1 MKSGSLPAKANA
13 SIQRGYYDTVLLPLM
28 SKAKAGKLTL
38 LFLDGSH
45 FVMGCDFLGYIYGK
59 TRKFIKTFSGRKRYN
74 VLGALNFVTKKVTT
88 VANDAYITAAEVCE
102 MLRKV
107 ASDYIEKPVHIIL
120 DNARY
125 QKCAIVKELAE
136 ELGIALHYIP
146 PYSPNL
152 NLIERLWKHV
162 KSRLR
167 SKYYDRFDNFKGT
180 IDSIIDDTGK
190 GSKVFIDKLI
200 GESIQMFDLLVPIN
214 DNTFA
219 AEKDLGEIAA
229 LAA

>member
-1 MKSGSLPAKANA
+1 
-13 SIQRGYYDTVLLPLM
+13 M
-28 SKAKAGKLTL
+28 SKAKKNELTL
-38 LFLDGSH
+38 LFMDGSH

-59 TRKFIKTFSGRKRYN
+59 TRRFIKTFSGRKRYN
-74 VLGALNFVTKKVTT
+74 VLGALNFVTKKVTV

-107 ASDYIEKPVHIIL
+107 ASEYEGTPVHIIL

-125 QKCAIVKELAE
+125 QKCEVVTALSE
-136 ELGIALHYIP
+136 ELGITLNYIP

-167 SKYYDRFDNFKGT
+167 SKYYDRFDDFKGT
-180 IDSIIDDTGK
+180 IDSIIEDTGN
-190 GSKVFIDKLI
+190 GSKSLIDKLI
-200 GESIQMFDLLVPIN
+200 GEKIQIFDTLTPIN
-214 DNTFA
+214 EYSFVSANDNVGKA
-219 AEKDLGEIAA
+219 DIAA
-229 LAA
+229 

>member
-1 MKSGSLPAKANA
+1 LKSGSIPAKADA
-13 SIQRGYYDTVLLPLM
+13 SAQRAFYDTILLPLM
-28 SKAKAGKLTL
+28 SKAKASKLTL

-59 TRKFIKTFSGRKRYN
+59 TRRFIKTFSGRKRYN
-74 VLGALNFVTKKVTT
+74 VLGALNFVTKKVTVVT
-88 VANDAYITAAEVCE
+88 NDAYITALEVCE

-107 ASDYIEKPVHIIL
+107 ATEYAGRPVYIIL

-125 QKCAIVKELAE
+125 QKCEIVTSLAM
-136 ELGIALHYIP
+136 ELGITLHYIP

-162 KSRLR
+162 KGRLR
-167 SKYYDRFDNFKGT
+167 SKYYSEFVDFMST
-180 IDSIIDDTGK
+180 INSIIEDTDK
-190 GSKVFIDKLI
+190 GNKEAIDKLI
-200 GESIQMFDLLVPIN
+200 GEAVQIFDTLVPVN

-219 AEKDLGEIAA
+219 IDILDKKKMKHMA
-229 LAA
+229 

>member
-1 MKSGSLPAKANA
+1 MPAKADVSA
-13 SIQRGYYDTVLLPLM
+13 QRGYYNDTLLPLM
-28 SKAKAGKLTL
+28 GEAKENKIVL

-45 FVMGCDFLGYIYGK
+45 FVMGCDFLGHVYGK
-59 TRKFIKTFSGRKRYN
+59 TRRFVKTFSGRKRYN

-88 VANDAYITAAEVCE
+88 VSNDAYITAAEVCGI
-102 MLRKV
+102 LRKV
-107 ASDYIEKPVHIIL
+107 AGEYAGKPVHIVL

-125 QKCAIVKELAE
+125 QKCGIVKGVAE
-136 ELGIALHYIP
+136 ELGIMLHFIP

-167 SKYYDRFDNFKGT
+167 SRYYDQFDVFKET
-180 IDSIIDDTGK
+180 IDSIIGETDKGGK
-190 GSKVFIDKLI
+190 MLVDRLI
-200 GESIQMFDLLVPIN
+200 GEKVQIFDTLVPVN
-214 DNTFA
+214 ENTFA
-219 AEKDLGEIAA
+219 VGRISKEPDV

>member
-1 MKSGSLPAKANA
+1 
-13 SIQRGYYDTVLLPLM
+13 M
-28 SKAKAGKLTL
+28 SEAIKNKLTL

-59 TRKFIKTFSGRKRYN
+59 MRRFIKTFSGRKRYN
-74 VLGALNFVTKKVTT
+74 VLGALDFVSKKVTT
-88 VANDAYITAAEVCE
+88 VANNTYITAAEVCE

-107 ASDYIEKPVHIIL
+107 ASEYVGKPVHIVL

-125 QKCAIVKELAE
+125 QKCEVVTALAKEL
-136 ELGIALHYIP
+136 GVALHYIP

-162 KSRLR
+162 KSKLR
-167 SKYYDRFDNFKGT
+167 TKYYDRFDVFKDT
-180 IDSIIDDTGK
+180 IDSIIEDTDK
-190 GSKVFIDKLI
+190 GSKKLIDKLI
-200 GESIQMFDLLVPIN
+200 GESVQIFDTLVPIN
-214 DNTFA
+214 ENSFVSLKATKM
-219 AEKDLGEIAA
+219 KDA

>member
-1 MKSGSLPAKANA
+1 LKSGSIPAKADA
-13 SIQRGYYDTVLLPLM
+13 SVQRGFYDTILLPLM
-28 SKAKAGKLTL
+28 SKAKKNNLTL
-38 LFLDGSH
+38 LFMDGSH

-59 TRKFIKTFSGRKRYN
+59 TRRFIKTFSGRKRYN

-102 MLRKV
+102 MLRKI
-107 ASDYIEKPVHIIL
+107 ATEYAGKSVHIVL

-125 QKCAIVKELAE
+125 QKCEVVTALAK
-136 ELGIALHYIP
+136 ELGIVLHYIP

-167 SKYYDRFDNFKGT
+167 SKYYDRFDIFKNT
-180 IDSIIDDTGK
+180 IDSIIEDTGNGGK
-190 GSKVFIDKLI
+190 GLIDKLI
-200 GESIQMFDLLVPIN
+200 GESVQIFDTLVPIN
-214 DNTFA
+214 ENSFVSVNDHGKKNVPVA
-219 AEKDLGEIAA
+219 
-229 LAA
+229 